1 VFLLDTVAV
10 SEFAKPAANPGLEQW
25 LSTTPDDARRVSIL
39 SLGEIDAGI
48 HALPSGRR
56 REQLEAWA
64 AGLPVQYEGRVL
76 GFDLDTA
83 RIWGRKLAELRNKG
97 VTVPMVDVMIAATAI
112 QHGQTVVTRN
122 ARHFEWCGVAV
133 LNPWV

>member
-1 VFLLDTVAV
+1 MFLLDTVAV
-10 SEFAKPAANPGLEQW
+10 SEFTKPVANPGLKQW
-25 LSTTPDDARRVSIL
+25 LADTPDDARLVSIL

-56 REQLEAWA
+56 RERLEAWA

-83 RIWGRKLAELRNKG
+83 RIWGRKLAELRSKG

-112 QHGQTVVTRN
+112 QHGLDIVTRN
-122 ARHFEWCGVAV
+122 KKHFEWCGVTV
-133 LNPWV
+133 VDPWT